1 MSGLITS
8 ADVNV
13 SSFLCNKCICMYVS
27 VNLKFVVYYR
37 NGVLPTSGTVNR
49 SAVVNPEQL
58 DGEELLKHIRGIIAG
73 SSIDE
78 NIKVEAEACLKHQNI
93 LELS

>member
-1 MSGLITS
+1 MTGLIAS

-13 SSFLCNKCICMYVS
+13 SYFLCNKCMYVC
-27 VNLKFVVYYR
+27 VNLRFVVYYR